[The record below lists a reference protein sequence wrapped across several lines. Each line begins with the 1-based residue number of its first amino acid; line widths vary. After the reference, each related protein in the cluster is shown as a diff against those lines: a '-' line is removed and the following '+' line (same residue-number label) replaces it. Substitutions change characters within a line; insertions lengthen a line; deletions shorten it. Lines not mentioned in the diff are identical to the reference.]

1 MRLTTPGKLLLE
13 DAIPDEYLPKG
24 KPLTEK
30 VIKGIFTEIANKEPE
45 KYSEIMGKLTDVS
58 RDAVYRYGRM
68 ASIGLRDLE
77 IPPELA
83 RYREKIRQDVDKI
96 IENDALT
103 GAEKNKAVVQYL
115 YKKMSEIPDKVVE
128 AAKQMGSGFYA
139 QVESGAR
146 GNKNQLMQVIFGDT
160 LLIDAED
167 RPVPIPV
174 LHSYGEGV
182 KPMEYWAAS
191 SGARK
196 GSIAVQFSTA
206 DGGYLGKQLNNI
218 GHRLVVTDRDCGT
231 KNGIPVKADDPDNIG
246 SVLAMPVGKYQAGT
260 VITPEVMAHLG
271 NGNIRVRSLATCAL
285 GDGVCA
291 ICSGIREKGTFP
303 AIGDTVGIVGARAM
317 SEPITQAGL
326 KCLDPNTEVRMADWS
341 IKKLKEIR
349 VGDRIMGSDINGHIK
364 PTTVLNVFHNGIRS
378 VYETVFRRG
387 NSENKT
393 VSLRSTLEHKIL
405 GVTQKSSCKEAS
417 LNGVPRIL
425 PIGYKAR
432 RFSCVFPSSIT
443 NDTPGENNDLSF
455 LLGLLIGDGC
465 YTYNTPGVHLS
476 CADNTLIDYLNT
488 YLHEFG
494 ITVSFHQG
502 SECYW
507 RVSNIVPYNGCNSPN
522 KVKQQL
528 LKYNLYGKYAHEKVI
543 TPLIQCLN
551 EKSILSV
558 LSGLICADGH
568 IGKHGTTHLF
578 NIGVTSKQLVEEIA
592 DVLFRYCG
600 VLPPSIVVATK
611 HRKEIRKH
619 PMFYISYSNVF
630 DVYRILNKLQLFGVK
645 KASSERVLS
654 SCKSC
659 LEEST
664 SRFTSISFGKR
675 ISQKYIG
682 DIETMDIEVDNDD
695 HLFLLANGL
704 IVSNSKH
711 TGGVAGSDDKQ
722 VSGFEELNQFIQVPA
737 TFKGA
742 ATLSEIDGTV
752 LAVKEAPAGGN
763 FVFVND
769 KRFYVPRGREVLV
782 KRGDSVT
789 AGDML
794 SDGTPNPAEL
804 VKYKGI
810 GEGRRYF
817 IDKYRELLK
826 KNGAAV
832 HRRNIEAV
840 ARGFINRVKM
850 DSPDGY
856 NGYMIDDVVPYD
868 MLAIDYEPR
877 EGSKTVGPNQA
888 KNMYLEQPVLHYTIG
903 TRITPQ
909 VIKDL
914 NSNKISNIVVNE
926 HQPVFSPYVI
936 RARSIMESDPDWMT
950 RMAGEN
956 LKRST
961 LEAARMGAKSTTGG
975 TSYFPAAANPV
986 GLDTYK
992 GGTPDRS
999 LHKTFTQVR

>member
-271 NGNIRVRSLATCAL
+271 SGNIRVRSLATCAL

-326 KCLDPNTEVRMADWS
+326 K
-341 IKKLKEIR
+341 
-349 VGDRIMGSDINGHIK
+349 
-364 PTTVLNVFHNGIRS
+364 
-378 VYETVFRRG
+378 
-387 NSENKT
+387 
-393 VSLRSTLEHKIL
+393 
-405 GVTQKSSCKEAS
+405 
-417 LNGVPRIL
+417 
-425 PIGYKAR
+425 
-432 RFSCVFPSSIT
+432 
-443 NDTPGENNDLSF
+443 
-455 LLGLLIGDGC
+455 
-465 YTYNTPGVHLS
+465 
-476 CADNTLIDYLNT
+476 
-488 YLHEFG
+488 
-494 ITVSFHQG
+494 
-502 SECYW
+502 
-507 RVSNIVPYNGCNSPN
+507 
-522 KVKQQL
+522 
-528 LKYNLYGKYAHEKVI
+528 
-543 TPLIQCLN
+543 
-551 EKSILSV
+551 
-558 LSGLICADGH
+558 
-568 IGKHGTTHLF
+568 
-578 NIGVTSKQLVEEIA
+578 
-592 DVLFRYCG
+592 
-600 VLPPSIVVATK
+600 
-611 HRKEIRKH
+611 
-619 PMFYISYSNVF
+619 
-630 DVYRILNKLQLFGVK
+630 
-645 KASSERVLS
+645 
-654 SCKSC
+654 
-659 LEEST
+659 
-664 SRFTSISFGKR
+664 
-675 ISQKYIG
+675 
-682 DIETMDIEVDNDD
+682 
-695 HLFLLANGL
+695 
-704 IVSNSKH
+704 SKH

-961 LEAARMGAKSTTGG
+961 LEAARMGAKSTTEG

>member
-13 DAIPDEYLPKG
+13 EAIPDEYLPKG
-24 KPLTEK
+24 KALTEK
-30 VIKGIFTEIANKEPE
+30 VIKGIFTEIARKEPE
-45 KYSEIMGKLTDVS
+45 RYSDIMGKLTDVS
-58 RDAVYRYGRM
+58 KEAVYRYGRM
-68 ASIGLRDLE
+68 ASIGLKDLE

-83 RYREKIRQDVDKI
+83 RYREKVRQEVNKI
-96 IENDALT
+96 IESDSLT
-103 GAEKNKAVVQYL
+103 GAEKNKAIVQYL
-115 YKKMSEIPDKVVE
+115 YKKMSEIPEKVVE
-128 AAKQMGSGFYA
+128 AAKNMNSGFYA

-196 GSIAVQFSTA
+196 GSISVQFSTA

-218 GHRLVVTDRDCGT
+218 GHRLVVTERDCGT
-231 KNGIPVKADDPDNIG
+231 KNGIPVDANDEDNIG
-246 SVLAMPVGKYQAGT
+246 SVLAMPVGKIPAGT
-260 VITPEVMAHLG
+260 VITPEILPKLG
-271 NGNIRVRSLATCAL
+271 DGKIRVRSLATCAL

-291 ICSGIREKGTFP
+291 ICSGIRERGDFP

-326 KCLDPNTEVRMADWS
+326 K
-341 IKKLKEIR
+341 
-349 VGDRIMGSDINGHIK
+349 
-364 PTTVLNVFHNGIRS
+364 
-378 VYETVFRRG
+378 
-387 NSENKT
+387 
-393 VSLRSTLEHKIL
+393 
-405 GVTQKSSCKEAS
+405 
-417 LNGVPRIL
+417 
-425 PIGYKAR
+425 
-432 RFSCVFPSSIT
+432 
-443 NDTPGENNDLSF
+443 
-455 LLGLLIGDGC
+455 
-465 YTYNTPGVHLS
+465 
-476 CADNTLIDYLNT
+476 
-488 YLHEFG
+488 
-494 ITVSFHQG
+494 
-502 SECYW
+502 
-507 RVSNIVPYNGCNSPN
+507 
-522 KVKQQL
+522 
-528 LKYNLYGKYAHEKVI
+528 
-543 TPLIQCLN
+543 
-551 EKSILSV
+551 
-558 LSGLICADGH
+558 
-568 IGKHGTTHLF
+568 
-578 NIGVTSKQLVEEIA
+578 
-592 DVLFRYCG
+592 
-600 VLPPSIVVATK
+600 
-611 HRKEIRKH
+611 
-619 PMFYISYSNVF
+619 
-630 DVYRILNKLQLFGVK
+630 
-645 KASSERVLS
+645 
-654 SCKSC
+654 
-659 LEEST
+659 
-664 SRFTSISFGKR
+664 
-675 ISQKYIG
+675 
-682 DIETMDIEVDNDD
+682 
-695 HLFLLANGL
+695 
-704 IVSNSKH
+704 SKH
-711 TGGVAGSDDKQ
+711 SGGVAGTDDKN
-722 VSGFEELNQFIQVPA
+722 VSGFEELNQFIQVPS

-752 LAVKEAPAGGN
+752 LGVKEAPAGGQ

-769 KRFYVPRGREVLV
+769 KRFYVPRGREVIV
-782 KRGDSVT
+782 KKGDSVT

-804 VKYKGI
+804 VKYKGV

-856 NGYMIDDVVPYD
+856 NGYMIDDIVPYD
-868 MLAIDYEPR
+868 ELAVDYEPR
-877 EGSKTVGPNQA
+877 AGSKLLGPNQA

-926 HQPVFSPYVI
+926 QQPVFSPFVV
-936 RARSIMESDPDWMT
+936 RARSIMETDPDWMT

-961 LEAARMGAKSTTGG
+961 LEAARMGAKSTTEG

>member
-13 DAIPDEYLPKG
+13 EAIPDEYLPKG
-24 KPLTEK
+24 KALTEK
-30 VIKGIFTEIANKEPE
+30 VIKGIFTEIARKEPE
-45 KYSEIMGKLTDVS
+45 RYSDIMGKLTDVS
-58 RDAVYRYGRM
+58 KEAVYRYGRM
-68 ASIGLRDLE
+68 ASIGLKDLE

-83 RYREKIRQDVDKI
+83 RYREKVRQDVDKI
-96 IENDALT
+96 IESDSLT
-103 GAEKNKAVVQYL
+103 GAEKNKAIVQYL
-115 YKKMSEIPDKVVE
+115 YKKMSEIPEKVVE
-128 AAKQMGSGFYA
+128 AAKNMNSGFYA

-196 GSIAVQFSTA
+196 GSISVQFSTA

-231 KNGIPVKADDPDNIG
+231 KNGIPVDANDEDNIG
-246 SVLAMPVGKYQAGT
+246 SVLAMPVGKIPAGT
-260 VITPEVMAHLG
+260 VITPEILPKLG
-271 NGNIRVRSLATCAL
+271 DGKIRVRSLATCAL

-291 ICSGIREKGTFP
+291 ICSGIRERGDFP

-326 KCLDPNTEVRMADWS
+326 KCLHPDTLVRMADWS
-341 IKKLKEIR
+341 IKPLKDIV
-349 VGDRIMGSDINGHIK
+349 VGDIVLGADIKGNCFPSKVI
-364 PTTVLNVFHNGIRS
+364 NVFDNGIQPM
-378 VYETVFRRG
+378 YTTEYKAG
-387 NSENKT
+387 LPIENT
-393 VSLRSTLEHKIL
+393 VSIVSTLEHKLLQVTSNYSSLELLPAGFKHDNLFAAIL
-405 GVTQKSSCKEAS
+405 SS
-417 LNGVPRIL
+417 
-425 PIGYKAR
+425 
-432 RFSCVFPSSIT
+432 
-443 NDTPGENNDLSF
+443 
-455 LLGLLIGDGC
+455 
-465 YTYNTPGVHLS
+465 
-476 CADNTLIDYLNT
+476 ADN
-488 YLHEFG
+488 
-494 ITVSFHQG
+494 
-502 SECYW
+502 
-507 RVSNIVPYNGCNSPN
+507 VPYLAARDT
-522 KVKQQL
+522 Q
-528 LKYNLYGKYAHEKVI
+528 I
-543 TPLIQCLN
+543 
-551 EKSILSV
+551 
-558 LSGLICADGH
+558 
-568 IGKHGTTHLF
+568 F
-578 NIGVTSKQLVEEIA
+578 
-592 DVLFRYCG
+592 
-600 VLPPSIVVATK
+600 
-611 HRKEIRKH
+611 
-619 PMFYISYSNVF
+619 
-630 DVYRILNKLQLFGVK
+630 FGNTQ
-645 KASSERVLS
+645 AL
-654 SCKSC
+654 
-659 LEEST
+659 
-664 SRFTSISFGKR
+664 
-675 ISQKYIG
+675 
-682 DIETMDIEVDNDD
+682 DIEVDNAD
-695 HLFLLANGL
+695 HLFVLANGL

-711 TGGVAGSDDKQ
+711 SGGVAGTDDKN
-722 VSGFEELNQFIQVPA
+722 VSGFEELNQFIQVPS

-752 LAVKEAPAGGN
+752 LGVKEAPAGGQ

-769 KRFYVPRGREVLV
+769 KRFYVPRGREVIV
-782 KRGDSVT
+782 KKGDSVT

-804 VKYKGI
+804 VKYKGV

-856 NGYMIDDVVPYD
+856 NGYMIDDIVPYD
-868 MLAIDYEPR
+868 ELAVDYEPR
-877 EGSKTVGPNQA
+877 AGSKLLGPNQA

-926 HQPVFSPYVI
+926 QQPVFSPFVV
-936 RARSIMESDPDWMT
+936 RARSIMETDPDWMT

-961 LEAARMGAKSTTGG
+961 LEAARMGAKSTTEG

>member
-68 ASIGLRDLE
+68 ASIGLRDLK

-326 KCLDPNTEVRMADWS
+326 K
-341 IKKLKEIR
+341 
-349 VGDRIMGSDINGHIK
+349 
-364 PTTVLNVFHNGIRS
+364 
-378 VYETVFRRG
+378 
-387 NSENKT
+387 
-393 VSLRSTLEHKIL
+393 
-405 GVTQKSSCKEAS
+405 
-417 LNGVPRIL
+417 
-425 PIGYKAR
+425 
-432 RFSCVFPSSIT
+432 
-443 NDTPGENNDLSF
+443 
-455 LLGLLIGDGC
+455 
-465 YTYNTPGVHLS
+465 
-476 CADNTLIDYLNT
+476 
-488 YLHEFG
+488 
-494 ITVSFHQG
+494 
-502 SECYW
+502 
-507 RVSNIVPYNGCNSPN
+507 
-522 KVKQQL
+522 
-528 LKYNLYGKYAHEKVI
+528 
-543 TPLIQCLN
+543 
-551 EKSILSV
+551 
-558 LSGLICADGH
+558 
-568 IGKHGTTHLF
+568 
-578 NIGVTSKQLVEEIA
+578 
-592 DVLFRYCG
+592 
-600 VLPPSIVVATK
+600 
-611 HRKEIRKH
+611 
-619 PMFYISYSNVF
+619 
-630 DVYRILNKLQLFGVK
+630 
-645 KASSERVLS
+645 
-654 SCKSC
+654 
-659 LEEST
+659 
-664 SRFTSISFGKR
+664 
-675 ISQKYIG
+675 
-682 DIETMDIEVDNDD
+682 
-695 HLFLLANGL
+695 
-704 IVSNSKH
+704 SKH

-961 LEAARMGAKSTTGG
+961 LEAARMGAKSTTEG

>member
-13 DAIPDEYLPKG
+13 EAIPDKYLPKG
-24 KPLTEK
+24 KALTEK
-30 VIKGIFTEIANKEPE
+30 VIKGIFTEIARKEPE
-45 KYSEIMGKLTDVS
+45 RYSDIMGKLTDVS
-58 RDAVYRYGRM
+58 KEAVYRYGRM
-68 ASIGLRDLE
+68 ASIGLKDLE

-83 RYREKIRQDVDKI
+83 RYREKVRQEVNKI
-96 IENDALT
+96 IESDSLT
-103 GAEKNKAVVQYL
+103 GAEKNKAIVQYL
-115 YKKMSEIPDKVVE
+115 YKKMSEIPEKVVE
-128 AAKQMGSGFYA
+128 AAKNMNSGFYA

-196 GSIAVQFSTA
+196 GSISVQFSTA

-218 GHRLVVTDRDCGT
+218 GHRLVVTERDCGT
-231 KNGIPVKADDPDNIG
+231 KNGIPVDANDEDNIG
-246 SVLAMPVGKYQAGT
+246 SVLAMPVGKIPAGT
-260 VITPEVMAHLG
+260 VITPEILPKLG
-271 NGNIRVRSLATCAL
+271 DGKIRVRSLATCAL

-291 ICSGIREKGTFP
+291 ICSGIRERGDFP

-326 KCLDPNTEVRMADWS
+326 KCLHPDTLVRMADWS
-341 IKKLKEIR
+341 IKPIKDIV
-349 VGDRIMGSDINGHIK
+349 VGDIVLGADIKGNCFPSKVI
-364 PTTVLNVFHNGIRS
+364 NVFDNGIQPMYTTEYKAGLS
-378 VYETVFRRG
+378 IK
-387 NSENKT
+387 NK
-393 VSLRSTLEHKIL
+393 VSLISTLEHKL
-405 GVTQKSSCKEAS
+405 LQVTNKSGCSEE
-417 LNGVPRIL
+417 LYNGVPRIL
-425 PIGYKAR
+425 KADHSGNR
-432 RFSCVFPSSIT
+432 TSAVFPCAINPVSGII
-443 NDTPGENNDLSF
+443 NEPAAF
-455 LLGLLIGDGC
+455 MLGLLCGDGC
-465 YTYNTPGVHLS
+465 YTKGVKYKVFLS
-476 CADNTLIDYLNT
+476 CADDVLIEDLKDYLATFNT
-488 YLHEFG
+488 KL
-494 ITVSFHQG
+494 SFHKG
-502 SECYW
+502 SKCYW
-507 RVSNIVPYNGCNSPN
+507 SVVNITTYNGDNTKN
-522 KVKQQL
+522 FFKEL
-528 LKYNLYGKYAHEKVI
+528 LTKYDMIGKYAYEKVVPNTFNAWDKESQLAFI
-543 TPLIQCLN
+543 
-551 EKSILSV
+551 
-558 LSGLICADGH
+558 SGLMSADGH
-568 IGKHGTTHLF
+568 IRVSPNGCRVMLGLTSLELIRSVSDILF
-578 NIGVTSKQLVEEIA
+578 KW
-592 DVLFRYCG
+592 CG
-600 VLPPSIVVATK
+600 VLPPHIMIRSK
-611 HRKEIRKH
+611 DRKH
-619 PMFYISYSNVF
+619 TLYTISYNRSI
-630 DVYRILNKLQLFGVK
+630 DVYRILS
-645 KASSERVLS
+645 ALS
-654 SCKSC
+654 LKGIKEQTRSIAINLLSKELEGSYMC
-659 LEEST
+659 L
-664 SRFTSISFGKR
+664 SFGKR
-675 ISQKYIG
+675 LSQTFFG
-682 DIETMDIEVDNDD
+682 NTQALDIEVDNAD
-695 HLFLLANGL
+695 HLFVLANGL

-711 TGGVAGSDDKQ
+711 SGGVAGTDDKN
-722 VSGFEELNQFIQVPA
+722 VSGFEELNQFIQVPS

-742 ATLSEIDGTV
+742 ATISEIDGTV
-752 LAVKEAPAGGN
+752 LGVKEAPAGGQ

-769 KRFYVPRGREVLV
+769 KRFYVPRGREVIV
-782 KRGDSVT
+782 KKGDSVT

-804 VKYKGI
+804 VKYKGV

-856 NGYMIDDVVPYD
+856 NGYMIDDIVPYD
-868 MLAIDYEPR
+868 ELAVDYEPR
-877 EGSKTVGPNQA
+877 AGSKLLGPNQA

-926 HQPVFSPYVI
+926 QQPVFSPFVV
-936 RARSIMESDPDWMT
+936 RARSIMETDPDWMT

-961 LEAARMGAKSTTGG
+961 LEAARMGAKSTTEG

>member
-13 DAIPDEYLPKG
+13 EAIPDEYLPKG
-24 KPLTEK
+24 KALTEK
-30 VIKGIFTEIANKEPE
+30 VIKGIFTEIARKEPE
-45 KYSEIMGKLTDVS
+45 RYSDIMGKLTDVS
-58 RDAVYRYGRM
+58 KEAVYRYGRM
-68 ASIGLRDLE
+68 ASIGLKDLE

-83 RYREKIRQDVDKI
+83 RYREKVRQEVNKI
-96 IENDALT
+96 IESDSLT
-103 GAEKNKAVVQYL
+103 GAEKNKAIVQYL
-115 YKKMSEIPDKVVE
+115 YKKMSEIPEKVVE
-128 AAKQMGSGFYA
+128 AAKSMNSGFYA

-196 GSIAVQFSTA
+196 GSISVQFSTA

-231 KNGIPVKADDPDNIG
+231 KNGIPVDANDEDNIG
-246 SVLAMPVGKYQAGT
+246 SVLAMPVGKIPAGT
-260 VITPEVMAHLG
+260 VITPEILPKLG
-271 NGNIRVRSLATCAL
+271 DGKIRVRSLATCAL

-291 ICSGIREKGTFP
+291 ICSGIRERGDFP

-317 SEPITQAGL
+317 SEPITQSGL
-326 KCLDPNTEVRMADWS
+326 K
-341 IKKLKEIR
+341 
-349 VGDRIMGSDINGHIK
+349 
-364 PTTVLNVFHNGIRS
+364 
-378 VYETVFRRG
+378 
-387 NSENKT
+387 
-393 VSLRSTLEHKIL
+393 
-405 GVTQKSSCKEAS
+405 
-417 LNGVPRIL
+417 
-425 PIGYKAR
+425 
-432 RFSCVFPSSIT
+432 
-443 NDTPGENNDLSF
+443 
-455 LLGLLIGDGC
+455 
-465 YTYNTPGVHLS
+465 
-476 CADNTLIDYLNT
+476 
-488 YLHEFG
+488 
-494 ITVSFHQG
+494 
-502 SECYW
+502 
-507 RVSNIVPYNGCNSPN
+507 
-522 KVKQQL
+522 
-528 LKYNLYGKYAHEKVI
+528 
-543 TPLIQCLN
+543 
-551 EKSILSV
+551 
-558 LSGLICADGH
+558 
-568 IGKHGTTHLF
+568 
-578 NIGVTSKQLVEEIA
+578 
-592 DVLFRYCG
+592 
-600 VLPPSIVVATK
+600 
-611 HRKEIRKH
+611 
-619 PMFYISYSNVF
+619 
-630 DVYRILNKLQLFGVK
+630 
-645 KASSERVLS
+645 
-654 SCKSC
+654 
-659 LEEST
+659 
-664 SRFTSISFGKR
+664 
-675 ISQKYIG
+675 
-682 DIETMDIEVDNDD
+682 
-695 HLFLLANGL
+695 
-704 IVSNSKH
+704 SKH
-711 TGGVAGSDDKQ
+711 SGGVAGTDDKN
-722 VSGFEELNQFIQVPA
+722 VSGFEELNQFIQVPS

-752 LAVKEAPAGGN
+752 LGVKEAPAGGQ

-769 KRFYVPRGREVLV
+769 KRFYVPRGRDVIV
-782 KRGDSVT
+782 KKGDSVT

-804 VKYKGI
+804 VKYKGV

-868 MLAIDYEPR
+868 ELAVGYEPR
-877 EGSKTVGPNQA
+877 AGSKLLGPNQA

-926 HQPVFSPYVI
+926 QQPVFSPFVV
-936 RARSIMESDPDWMT
+936 RARSIMETDPDWMT

-961 LEAARMGAKSTTGG
+961 LEAARMGAKSTTEG

>member
-1 MRLTTPGKLLLE
+1 MRLITPGKLLLE

-326 KCLDPNTEVRMADWS
+326 K
-341 IKKLKEIR
+341 
-349 VGDRIMGSDINGHIK
+349 
-364 PTTVLNVFHNGIRS
+364 
-378 VYETVFRRG
+378 
-387 NSENKT
+387 
-393 VSLRSTLEHKIL
+393 
-405 GVTQKSSCKEAS
+405 
-417 LNGVPRIL
+417 
-425 PIGYKAR
+425 
-432 RFSCVFPSSIT
+432 
-443 NDTPGENNDLSF
+443 
-455 LLGLLIGDGC
+455 
-465 YTYNTPGVHLS
+465 
-476 CADNTLIDYLNT
+476 
-488 YLHEFG
+488 
-494 ITVSFHQG
+494 
-502 SECYW
+502 
-507 RVSNIVPYNGCNSPN
+507 
-522 KVKQQL
+522 
-528 LKYNLYGKYAHEKVI
+528 
-543 TPLIQCLN
+543 
-551 EKSILSV
+551 
-558 LSGLICADGH
+558 
-568 IGKHGTTHLF
+568 
-578 NIGVTSKQLVEEIA
+578 
-592 DVLFRYCG
+592 
-600 VLPPSIVVATK
+600 
-611 HRKEIRKH
+611 
-619 PMFYISYSNVF
+619 
-630 DVYRILNKLQLFGVK
+630 
-645 KASSERVLS
+645 
-654 SCKSC
+654 
-659 LEEST
+659 
-664 SRFTSISFGKR
+664 
-675 ISQKYIG
+675 
-682 DIETMDIEVDNDD
+682 
-695 HLFLLANGL
+695 
-704 IVSNSKH
+704 SKH

-961 LEAARMGAKSTTGG
+961 LEAARMGAKSTTEG

>member
-13 DAIPDEYLPKG
+13 EAIPDEYLPKG
-24 KPLTEK
+24 KALTEK
-30 VIKGIFTEIANKEPE
+30 VIKGIFTEIARKEPE
-45 KYSEIMGKLTDVS
+45 RYSDIMGKLTDVS
-58 RDAVYRYGRM
+58 KEAVYRYGRM
-68 ASIGLRDLE
+68 ASIGLKDLE

-83 RYREKIRQDVDKI
+83 RYREKVRQEVNKI
-96 IENDALT
+96 IESDSLT
-103 GAEKNKAVVQYL
+103 GAEKNKAIVQYL
-115 YKKMSEIPDKVVE
+115 YKKMSEIPEKVVE
-128 AAKQMGSGFYA
+128 AAKNMNSGFYA

-196 GSIAVQFSTA
+196 GSISVQFSTA

-218 GHRLVVTDRDCGT
+218 GHRLVVTERDCGT
-231 KNGIPVKADDPDNIG
+231 KNGIPVDANDEDNIG
-246 SVLAMPVGKYQAGT
+246 SVLAMPVGKIPAGT
-260 VITPEVMAHLG
+260 VITPEILPKLG
-271 NGNIRVRSLATCAL
+271 DGKIRVRSLATCAL
-285 GDGVCA
+285 GDGVCS
-291 ICSGIREKGTFP
+291 ICSGIRERGDFP

-326 KCLDPNTEVRMADWS
+326 K
-341 IKKLKEIR
+341 
-349 VGDRIMGSDINGHIK
+349 
-364 PTTVLNVFHNGIRS
+364 
-378 VYETVFRRG
+378 
-387 NSENKT
+387 
-393 VSLRSTLEHKIL
+393 
-405 GVTQKSSCKEAS
+405 
-417 LNGVPRIL
+417 
-425 PIGYKAR
+425 
-432 RFSCVFPSSIT
+432 
-443 NDTPGENNDLSF
+443 
-455 LLGLLIGDGC
+455 
-465 YTYNTPGVHLS
+465 
-476 CADNTLIDYLNT
+476 
-488 YLHEFG
+488 
-494 ITVSFHQG
+494 
-502 SECYW
+502 
-507 RVSNIVPYNGCNSPN
+507 
-522 KVKQQL
+522 
-528 LKYNLYGKYAHEKVI
+528 
-543 TPLIQCLN
+543 
-551 EKSILSV
+551 
-558 LSGLICADGH
+558 
-568 IGKHGTTHLF
+568 
-578 NIGVTSKQLVEEIA
+578 
-592 DVLFRYCG
+592 
-600 VLPPSIVVATK
+600 
-611 HRKEIRKH
+611 
-619 PMFYISYSNVF
+619 
-630 DVYRILNKLQLFGVK
+630 
-645 KASSERVLS
+645 
-654 SCKSC
+654 
-659 LEEST
+659 
-664 SRFTSISFGKR
+664 
-675 ISQKYIG
+675 
-682 DIETMDIEVDNDD
+682 
-695 HLFLLANGL
+695 
-704 IVSNSKH
+704 SKH
-711 TGGVAGSDDKQ
+711 SGGVAGTDDKN
-722 VSGFEELNQFIQVPA
+722 VSGFEELNQFIQVPS

-752 LAVKEAPAGGN
+752 LGVKEAPAGGQ

-769 KRFYVPRGREVLV
+769 KRFYVPRGREVIV
-782 KRGDSVT
+782 KKGDSVT

-804 VKYKGI
+804 VKYKGV

-856 NGYMIDDVVPYD
+856 NGYMIDDIVPYD
-868 MLAIDYEPR
+868 ELAVDYEPR
-877 EGSKTVGPNQA
+877 AGSKLLGPNQA

-926 HQPVFSPYVI
+926 QQPVFSPFVV
-936 RARSIMESDPDWMT
+936 RARSIMETDPDWMT

-961 LEAARMGAKSTTGG
+961 LEAARMGAKSTTEG

>member
-13 DAIPDEYLPKG
+13 EAIPDEYLPKG
-24 KPLTEK
+24 KALTEK
-30 VIKGIFTEIANKEPE
+30 VIKGIFTEIARKEPE
-45 KYSEIMGKLTDVS
+45 RYSDIMGKLTDVS
-58 RDAVYRYGRM
+58 KEAVYRYGRM
-68 ASIGLRDLE
+68 ASIGLKDLE

-83 RYREKIRQDVDKI
+83 RYREKVRQDVDKI
-96 IENDALT
+96 IESDSLT
-103 GAEKNKAVVQYL
+103 GAEKNKAIVQYL
-115 YKKMSEIPDKVVE
+115 YKKMSEIPEKVLE
-128 AAKQMGSGFYA
+128 AAKNMNSGFYA

-196 GSIAVQFSTA
+196 GSISVQFSTA

-231 KNGIPVKADDPDNIG
+231 KNGIPVDANDEDNIG
-246 SVLAMPVGKYQAGT
+246 SVLAMPVGKIPAGT
-260 VITPEVMAHLG
+260 VITPEILPKLG
-271 NGNIRVRSLATCAL
+271 DGKIRVRSLATCAL

-291 ICSGIREKGTFP
+291 ICSGIRERGDFP

-326 KCLDPNTEVRMADWS
+326 KA
-341 IKKLKEIR
+341 
-349 VGDRIMGSDINGHIK
+349 
-364 PTTVLNVFHNGIRS
+364 
-378 VYETVFRRG
+378 
-387 NSENKT
+387 
-393 VSLRSTLEHKIL
+393 
-405 GVTQKSSCKEAS
+405 
-417 LNGVPRIL
+417 
-425 PIGYKAR
+425 
-432 RFSCVFPSSIT
+432 
-443 NDTPGENNDLSF
+443 
-455 LLGLLIGDGC
+455 
-465 YTYNTPGVHLS
+465 
-476 CADNTLIDYLNT
+476 
-488 YLHEFG
+488 
-494 ITVSFHQG
+494 
-502 SECYW
+502 
-507 RVSNIVPYNGCNSPN
+507 
-522 KVKQQL
+522 
-528 LKYNLYGKYAHEKVI
+528 
-543 TPLIQCLN
+543 
-551 EKSILSV
+551 
-558 LSGLICADGH
+558 
-568 IGKHGTTHLF
+568 KH
-578 NIGVTSKQLVEEIA
+578 S
-592 DVLFRYCG
+592 
-600 VLPPSIVVATK
+600 
-611 HRKEIRKH
+611 
-619 PMFYISYSNVF
+619 
-630 DVYRILNKLQLFGVK
+630 
-645 KASSERVLS
+645 
-654 SCKSC
+654 
-659 LEEST
+659 
-664 SRFTSISFGKR
+664 
-675 ISQKYIG
+675 
-682 DIETMDIEVDNDD
+682 
-695 HLFLLANGL
+695 
-704 IVSNSKH
+704 
-711 TGGVAGSDDKQ
+711 GGVAGTDDKN
-722 VSGFEELNQFIQVPA
+722 VSGFEELNQFIQVPS

-752 LAVKEAPAGGN
+752 LGVKEAPAGGQ

-769 KRFYVPRGREVLV
+769 KRFYVPRGREVIV
-782 KRGDSVT
+782 KKGDSVT

-804 VKYKGI
+804 VKYKGV

-856 NGYMIDDVVPYD
+856 NGYMIDDIVPYD
-868 MLAIDYEPR
+868 ELAVDYEPR
-877 EGSKTVGPNQA
+877 AGSKLLGPNQA

-926 HQPVFSPYVI
+926 QQPVFSPFVV
-936 RARSIMESDPDWMT
+936 RARSIMETDPDWMT

-961 LEAARMGAKSTTGG
+961 LEAARMGAKSTTEG

>member
-13 DAIPDEYLPKG
+13 EAIPDEYLPKG
-24 KPLTEK
+24 KALTEK
-30 VIKGIFTEIANKEPE
+30 VIKGIFTEIARKEPE
-45 KYSEIMGKLTDVS
+45 RYSDIMGKLTDVS
-58 RDAVYRYGRM
+58 KEAVYRYGRM
-68 ASIGLRDLE
+68 ASIGLKDLE

-83 RYREKIRQDVDKI
+83 RYREKVRQEVNKI
-96 IENDALT
+96 IESDSLT
-103 GAEKNKAVVQYL
+103 GAEKNKAIVQYL
-115 YKKMSEIPDKVVE
+115 YKKMSEIPEKVVE
-128 AAKQMGSGFYA
+128 AAKNMNSGFYA

-196 GSIAVQFSTA
+196 GSISVQFSTA

-218 GHRLVVTDRDCGT
+218 GHRLVVTERDCGT
-231 KNGIPVKADDPDNIG
+231 KNGIPVDANDEDNIG
-246 SVLAMPVGKYQAGT
+246 SVLAMPVGKIPAGT
-260 VITPEVMAHLG
+260 VITPEILPKLG
-271 NGNIRVRSLATCAL
+271 DGKIRVRSLATCAL

-291 ICSGIREKGTFP
+291 ICSGIRERGDFP

-326 KCLDPNTEVRMADWS
+326 KA
-341 IKKLKEIR
+341 
-349 VGDRIMGSDINGHIK
+349 
-364 PTTVLNVFHNGIRS
+364 
-378 VYETVFRRG
+378 
-387 NSENKT
+387 
-393 VSLRSTLEHKIL
+393 
-405 GVTQKSSCKEAS
+405 
-417 LNGVPRIL
+417 
-425 PIGYKAR
+425 
-432 RFSCVFPSSIT
+432 
-443 NDTPGENNDLSF
+443 
-455 LLGLLIGDGC
+455 
-465 YTYNTPGVHLS
+465 
-476 CADNTLIDYLNT
+476 
-488 YLHEFG
+488 
-494 ITVSFHQG
+494 
-502 SECYW
+502 
-507 RVSNIVPYNGCNSPN
+507 
-522 KVKQQL
+522 
-528 LKYNLYGKYAHEKVI
+528 
-543 TPLIQCLN
+543 
-551 EKSILSV
+551 
-558 LSGLICADGH
+558 
-568 IGKHGTTHLF
+568 KH
-578 NIGVTSKQLVEEIA
+578 S
-592 DVLFRYCG
+592 
-600 VLPPSIVVATK
+600 
-611 HRKEIRKH
+611 
-619 PMFYISYSNVF
+619 
-630 DVYRILNKLQLFGVK
+630 
-645 KASSERVLS
+645 
-654 SCKSC
+654 
-659 LEEST
+659 
-664 SRFTSISFGKR
+664 
-675 ISQKYIG
+675 
-682 DIETMDIEVDNDD
+682 
-695 HLFLLANGL
+695 
-704 IVSNSKH
+704 
-711 TGGVAGSDDKQ
+711 GGVAGTDDKN
-722 VSGFEELNQFIQVPA
+722 VSGFEELNQFIQVPS

-752 LAVKEAPAGGN
+752 LGVKEAPAGGK

-769 KRFYVPRGREVLV
+769 KRFYVPRGREVIV
-782 KRGDSVT
+782 KKGDSVT

-804 VKYKGI
+804 VKYKGV

-856 NGYMIDDVVPYD
+856 NGYMIDDIVPYD
-868 MLAIDYEPR
+868 ELAVDYEPR
-877 EGSKTVGPNQA
+877 AGSKLLGPNQA

-926 HQPVFSPYVI
+926 QQPVFSPFVV
-936 RARSIMESDPDWMT
+936 RARSIMETDPDWMT

-961 LEAARMGAKSTTGG
+961 LEAARMGAKSTTEG

>member
-13 DAIPDEYLPKG
+13 EAIPDEYLPKG
-24 KPLTEK
+24 KALTEK
-30 VIKGIFTEIANKEPE
+30 VIKGIFTEIARKEPE
-45 KYSEIMGKLTDVS
+45 RYSDIMGKLTDVS
-58 RDAVYRYGRM
+58 KEAVYRYGRM
-68 ASIGLRDLE
+68 ASIGLKDLE

-83 RYREKIRQDVDKI
+83 RYREKVRQEVNKI
-96 IENDALT
+96 IESDSLT
-103 GAEKNKAVVQYL
+103 GAEKNKAIVQYL
-115 YKKMSEIPDKVVE
+115 YKKMSEIPEKVVE
-128 AAKQMGSGFYA
+128 AAKNMNSGFYA

-196 GSIAVQFSTA
+196 GSISVQFSTA

-218 GHRLVVTDRDCGT
+218 GHRLVVTERDCGT
-231 KNGIPVKADDPDNIG
+231 KNGIPVDANDEDNIG
-246 SVLAMPVGKYQAGT
+246 SVLAMPVGKIPAGT
-260 VITPEVMAHLG
+260 VITPEILPKLG
-271 NGNIRVRSLATCAL
+271 DGKIRVRSLATCAL

-291 ICSGIREKGTFP
+291 ICSGIRERGDFP

-326 KCLDPNTEVRMADWS
+326 KA
-341 IKKLKEIR
+341 
-349 VGDRIMGSDINGHIK
+349 
-364 PTTVLNVFHNGIRS
+364 
-378 VYETVFRRG
+378 
-387 NSENKT
+387 
-393 VSLRSTLEHKIL
+393 
-405 GVTQKSSCKEAS
+405 
-417 LNGVPRIL
+417 
-425 PIGYKAR
+425 
-432 RFSCVFPSSIT
+432 
-443 NDTPGENNDLSF
+443 
-455 LLGLLIGDGC
+455 
-465 YTYNTPGVHLS
+465 
-476 CADNTLIDYLNT
+476 
-488 YLHEFG
+488 
-494 ITVSFHQG
+494 
-502 SECYW
+502 
-507 RVSNIVPYNGCNSPN
+507 
-522 KVKQQL
+522 
-528 LKYNLYGKYAHEKVI
+528 
-543 TPLIQCLN
+543 
-551 EKSILSV
+551 
-558 LSGLICADGH
+558 
-568 IGKHGTTHLF
+568 KH
-578 NIGVTSKQLVEEIA
+578 S
-592 DVLFRYCG
+592 
-600 VLPPSIVVATK
+600 
-611 HRKEIRKH
+611 
-619 PMFYISYSNVF
+619 
-630 DVYRILNKLQLFGVK
+630 
-645 KASSERVLS
+645 
-654 SCKSC
+654 
-659 LEEST
+659 
-664 SRFTSISFGKR
+664 
-675 ISQKYIG
+675 
-682 DIETMDIEVDNDD
+682 
-695 HLFLLANGL
+695 
-704 IVSNSKH
+704 
-711 TGGVAGSDDKQ
+711 GGVAGTDDKN
-722 VSGFEELNQFIQVPA
+722 VSGFEELNQFIQVPS

-752 LAVKEAPAGGN
+752 LGVKEAPAGGQ

-769 KRFYVPRGREVLV
+769 KRFYVPRGREVIV
-782 KRGDSVT
+782 KKGDSVT

-804 VKYKGI
+804 VKYKGV

-856 NGYMIDDVVPYD
+856 NGYMIDDIVPYD
-868 MLAIDYEPR
+868 ELAVDYEPR
-877 EGSKTVGPNQA
+877 AGSKSLGPNQA

-926 HQPVFSPYVI
+926 QQPVFSPFVV
-936 RARSIMESDPDWMT
+936 RARSIMETDPDWMT

-961 LEAARMGAKSTTGG
+961 LEAARMGAKSTTEG

>member
-271 NGNIRVRSLATCAL
+271 SGNIRVRSLATCAL

-326 KCLDPNTEVRMADWS
+326 KCLHPDTLVRMADWS
-341 IKKLKEIR
+341 IKPLKDIV
-349 VGDRIMGSDINGHIK
+349 VGDIVLGADIKGNCFPSKVI
-364 PTTVLNVFHNGIRS
+364 NVFDNGIQPMYTTEYKAGLS
-378 VYETVFRRG
+378 IK
-387 NSENKT
+387 NK
-393 VSLRSTLEHKIL
+393 VSLTSTLEHKL
-405 GVTQKSSCKEAS
+405 LQVTRSYSGLE
-417 LNGVPRIL
+417 LL
-425 PIGYKAR
+425 PAGFK
-432 RFSCVFPSSIT
+432 
-443 NDTPGENNDLSF
+443 
-455 LLGLLIGDGC
+455 
-465 YTYNTPGVHLS
+465 H
-476 CADNTLIDYLNT
+476 DNL
-488 YLHEFG
+488 FA
-494 ITVSFHQG
+494 V
-502 SECYW
+502 
-507 RVSNIVPYNGCNSPN
+507 
-522 KVKQQL
+522 
-528 LKYNLYGKYAHEKVI
+528 
-543 TPLIQCLN
+543 
-551 EKSILSV
+551 ILSSEDNV
-558 LSGLICADGH
+558 P
-568 IGKHGTTHLF
+568 HLAARDTQTF
-578 NIGVTSKQLVEEIA
+578 
-592 DVLFRYCG
+592 
-600 VLPPSIVVATK
+600 
-611 HRKEIRKH
+611 
-619 PMFYISYSNVF
+619 
-630 DVYRILNKLQLFGVK
+630 FGNTQ
-645 KASSERVLS
+645 AL
-654 SCKSC
+654 
-659 LEEST
+659 
-664 SRFTSISFGKR
+664 
-675 ISQKYIG
+675 
-682 DIETMDIEVDNDD
+682 DIEVDNAD
-695 HLFLLANGL
+695 HLFVLANGL

-961 LEAARMGAKSTTGG
+961 LEAARMGAKSTTEG

>member
-1 MRLTTPGKLLLE
+1 M
-13 DAIPDEYLPKG
+13 IS
-24 KPLTEK
+24 
-30 VIKGIFTEIANKEPE
+30 N
-45 KYSEIMGKLTDVS
+45 VS
-58 RDAVYRYGRM
+58 
-68 ASIGLRDLE
+68 
-77 IPPELA
+77 
-83 RYREKIRQDVDKI
+83 
-96 IENDALT
+96 
-103 GAEKNKAVVQYL
+103 
-115 YKKMSEIPDKVVE
+115 
-128 AAKQMGSGFYA
+128 
-139 QVESGAR
+139 
-146 GNKNQLMQVIFGDT
+146 
-160 LLIDAED
+160 
-167 RPVPIPV
+167 
-174 LHSYGEGV
+174 
-182 KPMEYWAAS
+182 
-191 SGARK
+191 
-196 GSIAVQFSTA
+196 
-206 DGGYLGKQLNNI
+206 
-218 GHRLVVTDRDCGT
+218 
-231 KNGIPVKADDPDNIG
+231 
-246 SVLAMPVGKYQAGT
+246 
-260 VITPEVMAHLG
+260 
-271 NGNIRVRSLATCAL
+271 
-285 GDGVCA
+285 
-291 ICSGIREKGTFP
+291 IREKGTFP

-326 KCLDPNTEVRMADWS
+326 K
-341 IKKLKEIR
+341 
-349 VGDRIMGSDINGHIK
+349 
-364 PTTVLNVFHNGIRS
+364 
-378 VYETVFRRG
+378 
-387 NSENKT
+387 
-393 VSLRSTLEHKIL
+393 
-405 GVTQKSSCKEAS
+405 
-417 LNGVPRIL
+417 
-425 PIGYKAR
+425 
-432 RFSCVFPSSIT
+432 
-443 NDTPGENNDLSF
+443 
-455 LLGLLIGDGC
+455 
-465 YTYNTPGVHLS
+465 
-476 CADNTLIDYLNT
+476 
-488 YLHEFG
+488 
-494 ITVSFHQG
+494 
-502 SECYW
+502 
-507 RVSNIVPYNGCNSPN
+507 
-522 KVKQQL
+522 
-528 LKYNLYGKYAHEKVI
+528 
-543 TPLIQCLN
+543 
-551 EKSILSV
+551 
-558 LSGLICADGH
+558 
-568 IGKHGTTHLF
+568 
-578 NIGVTSKQLVEEIA
+578 
-592 DVLFRYCG
+592 
-600 VLPPSIVVATK
+600 
-611 HRKEIRKH
+611 
-619 PMFYISYSNVF
+619 
-630 DVYRILNKLQLFGVK
+630 
-645 KASSERVLS
+645 
-654 SCKSC
+654 
-659 LEEST
+659 
-664 SRFTSISFGKR
+664 
-675 ISQKYIG
+675 
-682 DIETMDIEVDNDD
+682 
-695 HLFLLANGL
+695 
-704 IVSNSKH
+704 SKH

-877 EGSKTVGPNQA
+877 EGSKTIGPNQA

-961 LEAARMGAKSTTGG
+961 LEAARMGAKSTTEG

>member
-13 DAIPDEYLPKG
+13 EAIPDEYLPKG
-24 KPLTEK
+24 KALTEK
-30 VIKGIFTEIANKEPE
+30 VIKGIFTEIARKEPE
-45 KYSEIMGKLTDVS
+45 RYSDIMGKLTDVS
-58 RDAVYRYGRM
+58 KEAVYRYGRM
-68 ASIGLRDLE
+68 ASIGLKDLE

-83 RYREKIRQDVDKI
+83 RYREKVRQDVDKI
-96 IENDALT
+96 IESDSLT
-103 GAEKNKAVVQYL
+103 GAEKNKAIVQYL
-115 YKKMSEIPDKVVE
+115 YKKMSEIPEKVVE
-128 AAKQMGSGFYA
+128 AAKNMNSGFYA

-196 GSIAVQFSTA
+196 GSISVQFSTA

-231 KNGIPVKADDPDNIG
+231 KNGIPVDANDEDNIG
-246 SVLAMPVGKYQAGT
+246 SVLAMPVGKIPAGT
-260 VITPEVMAHLG
+260 VITPEILPKLG
-271 NGNIRVRSLATCAL
+271 DGKIRVRSLATCAL
-285 GDGVCA
+285 GDGVCS
-291 ICSGIREKGTFP
+291 ICSGIRERGDFP

-326 KCLDPNTEVRMADWS
+326 K
-341 IKKLKEIR
+341 
-349 VGDRIMGSDINGHIK
+349 
-364 PTTVLNVFHNGIRS
+364 
-378 VYETVFRRG
+378 
-387 NSENKT
+387 
-393 VSLRSTLEHKIL
+393 
-405 GVTQKSSCKEAS
+405 
-417 LNGVPRIL
+417 
-425 PIGYKAR
+425 
-432 RFSCVFPSSIT
+432 
-443 NDTPGENNDLSF
+443 
-455 LLGLLIGDGC
+455 
-465 YTYNTPGVHLS
+465 
-476 CADNTLIDYLNT
+476 
-488 YLHEFG
+488 
-494 ITVSFHQG
+494 
-502 SECYW
+502 
-507 RVSNIVPYNGCNSPN
+507 
-522 KVKQQL
+522 
-528 LKYNLYGKYAHEKVI
+528 
-543 TPLIQCLN
+543 
-551 EKSILSV
+551 
-558 LSGLICADGH
+558 
-568 IGKHGTTHLF
+568 
-578 NIGVTSKQLVEEIA
+578 
-592 DVLFRYCG
+592 
-600 VLPPSIVVATK
+600 
-611 HRKEIRKH
+611 
-619 PMFYISYSNVF
+619 
-630 DVYRILNKLQLFGVK
+630 
-645 KASSERVLS
+645 
-654 SCKSC
+654 
-659 LEEST
+659 
-664 SRFTSISFGKR
+664 
-675 ISQKYIG
+675 
-682 DIETMDIEVDNDD
+682 
-695 HLFLLANGL
+695 
-704 IVSNSKH
+704 SKH
-711 TGGVAGSDDKQ
+711 SGGVAGTDDKN
-722 VSGFEELNQFIQVPA
+722 VSGFEELNQFIQVPS

-752 LAVKEAPAGGN
+752 LGVKEAPAGGQ

-769 KRFYVPRGREVLV
+769 KRFYVPRGREVIV
-782 KRGDSVT
+782 KKGDSVT

-804 VKYKGI
+804 VKYKGV

-840 ARGFINRVKM
+840 ARGFINRVKV

-868 MLAIDYEPR
+868 ELAVDYEPR
-877 EGSKTVGPNQA
+877 AGSKLLGPNQA

-926 HQPVFSPYVI
+926 QQPVFSPFVV
-936 RARSIMESDPDWMT
+936 RARSIMETDPDWMT

-961 LEAARMGAKSTTGG
+961 LEAARMGAKSTTEG

>member
-13 DAIPDEYLPKG
+13 EAIPDEYLPKG
-24 KPLTEK
+24 KALTEK
-30 VIKGIFTEIANKEPE
+30 VIKGIFTEIARKEPE
-45 KYSEIMGKLTDVS
+45 RYSDIMGKLTDVS
-58 RDAVYRYGRM
+58 KEAVYRYGRM
-68 ASIGLRDLE
+68 ASIGLKDLE

-83 RYREKIRQDVDKI
+83 RYREKVRQEVNKI
-96 IENDALT
+96 IESDSLT
-103 GAEKNKAVVQYL
+103 GAEKNKAIVQYL
-115 YKKMSEIPDKVVE
+115 YKKMSEIPEKVVE
-128 AAKQMGSGFYA
+128 AAKNMNSGFYA
-139 QVESGAR
+139 LVESGAR

-196 GSIAVQFSTA
+196 GSISVQFSTA

-218 GHRLVVTDRDCGT
+218 GHRLVVTGRDCGT
-231 KNGIPVKADDPDNIG
+231 KNGIPVDANDEDNIG
-246 SVLAMPVGKYQAGT
+246 SVLAMPVGKIPAGT
-260 VITPEVMAHLG
+260 VITPEILPKLG
-271 NGNIRVRSLATCAL
+271 DGKIRVRSLATCAL

-291 ICSGIREKGTFP
+291 ICSGIRERGDFP

-326 KCLDPNTEVRMADWS
+326 KA
-341 IKKLKEIR
+341 
-349 VGDRIMGSDINGHIK
+349 
-364 PTTVLNVFHNGIRS
+364 
-378 VYETVFRRG
+378 
-387 NSENKT
+387 
-393 VSLRSTLEHKIL
+393 
-405 GVTQKSSCKEAS
+405 
-417 LNGVPRIL
+417 
-425 PIGYKAR
+425 
-432 RFSCVFPSSIT
+432 
-443 NDTPGENNDLSF
+443 
-455 LLGLLIGDGC
+455 
-465 YTYNTPGVHLS
+465 
-476 CADNTLIDYLNT
+476 
-488 YLHEFG
+488 
-494 ITVSFHQG
+494 
-502 SECYW
+502 
-507 RVSNIVPYNGCNSPN
+507 
-522 KVKQQL
+522 
-528 LKYNLYGKYAHEKVI
+528 
-543 TPLIQCLN
+543 
-551 EKSILSV
+551 
-558 LSGLICADGH
+558 
-568 IGKHGTTHLF
+568 KH
-578 NIGVTSKQLVEEIA
+578 S
-592 DVLFRYCG
+592 
-600 VLPPSIVVATK
+600 
-611 HRKEIRKH
+611 
-619 PMFYISYSNVF
+619 
-630 DVYRILNKLQLFGVK
+630 
-645 KASSERVLS
+645 
-654 SCKSC
+654 
-659 LEEST
+659 
-664 SRFTSISFGKR
+664 
-675 ISQKYIG
+675 
-682 DIETMDIEVDNDD
+682 
-695 HLFLLANGL
+695 
-704 IVSNSKH
+704 
-711 TGGVAGSDDKQ
+711 GGVAGTDDKN
-722 VSGFEELNQFIQVPA
+722 VSGFEELNQFIQVPS

-752 LAVKEAPAGGN
+752 LGVKEAPAGGQ

-769 KRFYVPRGREVLV
+769 KRFYVPRGREVIV
-782 KRGDSVT
+782 KKGDSVT

-804 VKYKGI
+804 VKYKGV

-856 NGYMIDDVVPYD
+856 NGYMIDDIVPYD
-868 MLAIDYEPR
+868 ELAVDYEPR
-877 EGSKTVGPNQA
+877 AGSKSLGPNQA

-926 HQPVFSPYVI
+926 QQPVFSPFVV
-936 RARSIMESDPDWMT
+936 RARSIMETDPDWMT

-961 LEAARMGAKSTTGG
+961 LEAARMGAKSTTEG

>member
-326 KCLDPNTEVRMADWS
+326 K
-341 IKKLKEIR
+341 
-349 VGDRIMGSDINGHIK
+349 
-364 PTTVLNVFHNGIRS
+364 
-378 VYETVFRRG
+378 
-387 NSENKT
+387 
-393 VSLRSTLEHKIL
+393 
-405 GVTQKSSCKEAS
+405 
-417 LNGVPRIL
+417 
-425 PIGYKAR
+425 
-432 RFSCVFPSSIT
+432 
-443 NDTPGENNDLSF
+443 
-455 LLGLLIGDGC
+455 
-465 YTYNTPGVHLS
+465 
-476 CADNTLIDYLNT
+476 
-488 YLHEFG
+488 
-494 ITVSFHQG
+494 
-502 SECYW
+502 
-507 RVSNIVPYNGCNSPN
+507 
-522 KVKQQL
+522 
-528 LKYNLYGKYAHEKVI
+528 
-543 TPLIQCLN
+543 
-551 EKSILSV
+551 
-558 LSGLICADGH
+558 
-568 IGKHGTTHLF
+568 
-578 NIGVTSKQLVEEIA
+578 
-592 DVLFRYCG
+592 
-600 VLPPSIVVATK
+600 
-611 HRKEIRKH
+611 
-619 PMFYISYSNVF
+619 
-630 DVYRILNKLQLFGVK
+630 
-645 KASSERVLS
+645 
-654 SCKSC
+654 
-659 LEEST
+659 
-664 SRFTSISFGKR
+664 
-675 ISQKYIG
+675 
-682 DIETMDIEVDNDD
+682 
-695 HLFLLANGL
+695 
-704 IVSNSKH
+704 SKH

-961 LEAARMGAKSTTGG
+961 LEAARMGAKSTTEG

>member
-83 RYREKIRQDVDKI
+83 HYREKIRQDVDKI

-326 KCLDPNTEVRMADWS
+326 KCLHPDTLVRMADWS
-341 IKKLKEIR
+341 IKPLKDIV
-349 VGDRIMGSDINGHIK
+349 VGDIVLGADIKGNCFPSKVI
-364 PTTVLNVFHNGIRS
+364 NVFDNGIQPMYTTEYKAGLS
-378 VYETVFRRG
+378 IK
-387 NSENKT
+387 NK
-393 VSLRSTLEHKIL
+393 VSLTSTLEHKL
-405 GVTQKSSCKEAS
+405 LQVTRSYSGLE
-417 LNGVPRIL
+417 LL
-425 PIGYKAR
+425 PAGFK
-432 RFSCVFPSSIT
+432 
-443 NDTPGENNDLSF
+443 
-455 LLGLLIGDGC
+455 
-465 YTYNTPGVHLS
+465 H
-476 CADNTLIDYLNT
+476 DNL
-488 YLHEFG
+488 FA
-494 ITVSFHQG
+494 V
-502 SECYW
+502 
-507 RVSNIVPYNGCNSPN
+507 
-522 KVKQQL
+522 
-528 LKYNLYGKYAHEKVI
+528 
-543 TPLIQCLN
+543 
-551 EKSILSV
+551 ILSSEDNV
-558 LSGLICADGH
+558 P
-568 IGKHGTTHLF
+568 HLAARDTQTF
-578 NIGVTSKQLVEEIA
+578 
-592 DVLFRYCG
+592 
-600 VLPPSIVVATK
+600 
-611 HRKEIRKH
+611 
-619 PMFYISYSNVF
+619 
-630 DVYRILNKLQLFGVK
+630 FGNTQ
-645 KASSERVLS
+645 AL
-654 SCKSC
+654 
-659 LEEST
+659 
-664 SRFTSISFGKR
+664 
-675 ISQKYIG
+675 
-682 DIETMDIEVDNDD
+682 DIEVDNVD
-695 HLFLLANGL
+695 HLFVLANGL

-926 HQPVFSPYVI
+926 HQPVFSPYII

-961 LEAARMGAKSTTGG
+961 LEAARMGAKSTTEG

>member
-13 DAIPDEYLPKG
+13 EAIPDEYLPKG
-24 KPLTEK
+24 KALTEK
-30 VIKGIFTEIANKEPE
+30 VIKGIFTEIARKEPE
-45 KYSEIMGKLTDVS
+45 RYSDIMGKLTDVS
-58 RDAVYRYGRM
+58 KEAVYRYGRM
-68 ASIGLRDLE
+68 ASVGLKDLE

-83 RYREKIRQDVDKI
+83 RYREKVRQEVNKI
-96 IENDALT
+96 IESDSLT
-103 GAEKNKAVVQYL
+103 GAEKNKAIVQYL
-115 YKKMSEIPDKVVE
+115 YKKMSEIPEKVVE
-128 AAKQMGSGFYA
+128 AAKNMNSGFYA

-196 GSIAVQFSTA
+196 GSISVQFSTA

-218 GHRLVVTDRDCGT
+218 GHRLVVTERDCGT
-231 KNGIPVKADDPDNIG
+231 KNGIPVDANDEDNIG
-246 SVLAMPVGKYQAGT
+246 SVLAMPVGKIPAGT
-260 VITPEVMAHLG
+260 VITPEILPKLG
-271 NGNIRVRSLATCAL
+271 DGKIRVRSLATCAL

-291 ICSGIREKGTFP
+291 ICSGIRERGDFP

-326 KCLDPNTEVRMADWS
+326 KA
-341 IKKLKEIR
+341 
-349 VGDRIMGSDINGHIK
+349 
-364 PTTVLNVFHNGIRS
+364 
-378 VYETVFRRG
+378 
-387 NSENKT
+387 
-393 VSLRSTLEHKIL
+393 
-405 GVTQKSSCKEAS
+405 
-417 LNGVPRIL
+417 
-425 PIGYKAR
+425 
-432 RFSCVFPSSIT
+432 
-443 NDTPGENNDLSF
+443 
-455 LLGLLIGDGC
+455 
-465 YTYNTPGVHLS
+465 
-476 CADNTLIDYLNT
+476 
-488 YLHEFG
+488 
-494 ITVSFHQG
+494 
-502 SECYW
+502 
-507 RVSNIVPYNGCNSPN
+507 
-522 KVKQQL
+522 
-528 LKYNLYGKYAHEKVI
+528 
-543 TPLIQCLN
+543 
-551 EKSILSV
+551 
-558 LSGLICADGH
+558 
-568 IGKHGTTHLF
+568 KH
-578 NIGVTSKQLVEEIA
+578 S
-592 DVLFRYCG
+592 
-600 VLPPSIVVATK
+600 
-611 HRKEIRKH
+611 
-619 PMFYISYSNVF
+619 
-630 DVYRILNKLQLFGVK
+630 
-645 KASSERVLS
+645 
-654 SCKSC
+654 
-659 LEEST
+659 
-664 SRFTSISFGKR
+664 
-675 ISQKYIG
+675 
-682 DIETMDIEVDNDD
+682 
-695 HLFLLANGL
+695 
-704 IVSNSKH
+704 
-711 TGGVAGSDDKQ
+711 GGVAGTDDKN
-722 VSGFEELNQFIQVPA
+722 VSGFEELNQFIQVPS

-752 LAVKEAPAGGN
+752 LGVKEAPAGGQ

-769 KRFYVPRGREVLV
+769 KRFYVPRGREVIV
-782 KRGDSVT
+782 KKGDSVT

-804 VKYKGI
+804 VKYKGV

-856 NGYMIDDVVPYD
+856 NGYMIDDIVPYD
-868 MLAIDYEPR
+868 ELAVDYEPR
-877 EGSKTVGPNQA
+877 AGSKLLGPNQA

-926 HQPVFSPYVI
+926 QQPVFSPFVV
-936 RARSIMESDPDWMT
+936 RARSIMETDPDWMT

-961 LEAARMGAKSTTGG
+961 LEAARMGAKSTTEG

>member
-13 DAIPDEYLPKG
+13 EAIPDEYLPKG
-24 KPLTEK
+24 KALTEK
-30 VIKGIFTEIANKEPE
+30 VIKGIFTEIARKEPE
-45 KYSEIMGKLTDVS
+45 RYSDIMGKLTDVS
-58 RDAVYRYGRM
+58 KEAVYRYGRM
-68 ASIGLRDLE
+68 ASIGLKDLE

-83 RYREKIRQDVDKI
+83 RYREKVRQEVNKI
-96 IENDALT
+96 IESDSLT
-103 GAEKNKAVVQYL
+103 GAEKNKAIVQYL
-115 YKKMSEIPDKVVE
+115 YKKMSEIPEKVVE
-128 AAKQMGSGFYA
+128 AAKNMNSGFYA

-196 GSIAVQFSTA
+196 GSISVQFSTA

-218 GHRLVVTDRDCGT
+218 GHRLVVTERDCGT
-231 KNGIPVKADDPDNIG
+231 KNGIPVDANDEDNIG
-246 SVLAMPVGKYQAGT
+246 SVLAMPVGKIPAGT
-260 VITPEVMAHLG
+260 VITPEILPKLG
-271 NGNIRVRSLATCAL
+271 DGKIRVRSLATCAL

-291 ICSGIREKGTFP
+291 ICSGIRERGDFP

-326 KCLDPNTEVRMADWS
+326 K
-341 IKKLKEIR
+341 
-349 VGDRIMGSDINGHIK
+349 
-364 PTTVLNVFHNGIRS
+364 
-378 VYETVFRRG
+378 
-387 NSENKT
+387 
-393 VSLRSTLEHKIL
+393 
-405 GVTQKSSCKEAS
+405 
-417 LNGVPRIL
+417 
-425 PIGYKAR
+425 
-432 RFSCVFPSSIT
+432 
-443 NDTPGENNDLSF
+443 
-455 LLGLLIGDGC
+455 
-465 YTYNTPGVHLS
+465 
-476 CADNTLIDYLNT
+476 
-488 YLHEFG
+488 
-494 ITVSFHQG
+494 
-502 SECYW
+502 
-507 RVSNIVPYNGCNSPN
+507 
-522 KVKQQL
+522 
-528 LKYNLYGKYAHEKVI
+528 
-543 TPLIQCLN
+543 
-551 EKSILSV
+551 
-558 LSGLICADGH
+558 
-568 IGKHGTTHLF
+568 
-578 NIGVTSKQLVEEIA
+578 
-592 DVLFRYCG
+592 
-600 VLPPSIVVATK
+600 
-611 HRKEIRKH
+611 
-619 PMFYISYSNVF
+619 
-630 DVYRILNKLQLFGVK
+630 
-645 KASSERVLS
+645 
-654 SCKSC
+654 
-659 LEEST
+659 
-664 SRFTSISFGKR
+664 
-675 ISQKYIG
+675 
-682 DIETMDIEVDNDD
+682 
-695 HLFLLANGL
+695 
-704 IVSNSKH
+704 SKH
-711 TGGVAGSDDKQ
+711 SGGVAGTDDKN
-722 VSGFEELNQFIQVPA
+722 VSGFEELNQFIQVPS

-752 LAVKEAPAGGN
+752 LGVKEAPAGGQ

-769 KRFYVPRGREVLV
+769 KRFYVPRGREVIV
-782 KRGDSVT
+782 KKGDSVT

-804 VKYKGI
+804 VKYKGV

-856 NGYMIDDVVPYD
+856 NGYMIDDIVPYD
-868 MLAIDYEPR
+868 ELAVDYEPR
-877 EGSKTVGPNQA
+877 AGSKTLGPNQA

-926 HQPVFSPYVI
+926 QQPVFSPFVV
-936 RARSIMESDPDWMT
+936 RARSIMETDPDWMT

-961 LEAARMGAKSTTGG
+961 LEAARMGAKSTTEG